1 MFGTETRNCRR
12 QREIGAGR
20 AWWVWKWRRMVLAVA
35 KHSVEGLLTHDLGD
49 DKLILNTAKYS
60 IGGVGIVT

>member
-1 MFGTETRNCRR
+1 MLGTETRNRRR

-20 AWWVWKWRRMVLAVA
+20 ARWVRKWRRMILPVA
-35 KHSVEGLLTHDLGD
+35 KHSVKCLLTHDLGD
-49 DKLILNTAKYS
+49 DKLILNTARYS